1 MSEAFIG
8 RERQVAVLDAGLQDA
23 IGGRGGVFLIAG
35 EPGIGKTALA
45 DHVAGHAAELGAL
58 VLWGRSWEGGGA
70 APYWTWAQILRAL
83 VGGLDEATLG
93 SLLSREIAHIAL
105 LVPELTERLGEAAE
119 WVRSTDSAEGRFHL
133 FEATTRFLKEASSV
147 QPMVLVLDDLLAGD
161 RPSLLLLRFLATDV
175 RDSHLLVVVTHRDAE
190 ATRLP
195 EAAELLASLVR
206 EGHLLG
212 LRGLNRE
219 EVGRLIAQL
228 SGTEPAEGKVAAIH
242 QATGGNPLFV
252 REVIRLLIT
261 EDSLDRPGR
270 LSVPIPDSVR
280 AVIRQRLAPLSADAV
295 QVLSSAAVVGREFDL
310 TLVGPACD
318 LPTDRVLASLSEAV
332 SLGVV
337 EAVPEKGA
345 TYRFSHPLMREG
357 LYEGLP
363 IPARIQIHRRVG
375 EAIERVYGPDP
386 ASHLGELAYHF
397 SQVAATGE
405 GAKAGE
411 YARKAGERAMESHA
425 YEDAV
430 AQYRRA
436 LDVVGFAGPDEAL
449 RCELLLCLG
458 SAQARAGDYQ
468 ECKSSFVRAAEI
480 ARRLEIPEQMARAA
494 RGYGEPQVEGGS
506 VDQQLLALLQEALD
520 ALSLEDSAVRSR
532 LLARFSMELAFSDEP
547 ALRDTLRENLSGEAL
562 EMARRLDAPA
572 AIALAC
578 RARWMALWGP
588 DGLDERSELSEEI
601 LRLAW
606 ETGDRA
612 LELVGRA
619 RRITCSTQSGDIG
632 AAKSDIAAHAR
643 LAGELHM
650 PYHEWTAMTL
660 RAERALLDGS
670 FGAAEEFSEESLS
683 LLPGR
688 PGASQ
693 AHFNQATLIRWEQG
707 RLGELREAWQELVE
721 QFPQAAFGRG
731 WLSLSNAELG
741 NEEDARGA
749 LRSLVEELSELPR
762 NGLWLPALATA
773 SLAAAHLH
781 EPDAAESM
789 YPLLLPY
796 ARRTIVIPVPHPVVC
811 FGSASLYLGL
821 LATALSRWEEAGE
834 HFESAIQANGRLRA
848 RAFLARSQYEYA
860 RMLVRRGQAA
870 ARGRVGELLD
880 RAEPTARALGMAPVG
895 TEIERLRE
903 LEAGAAVA
911 ARQGEATVLPK
922 GRGKSVFRREA
933 DYWTVVYEGS
943 LVRLR
948 DSKGL
953 RHLARLLADPGREF
967 HASDLEVAEGSA
979 RKPAPSTGGKRGVT
993 AELEARPDLG
1003 DAGELLDAKAKAAYK
1018 SRLEEL
1024 QSELDEAESFNDPGR
1039 AAKAKEEMDFLAKE
1053 LARAV
1058 GLGGRERKAA
1068 SHAERARL
1076 NATRAIR
1083 AAIGNLSRVNPAL
1096 GRHLSATIR
1105 TGRYCAYTP
1114 DPRAEITW
1122 EA

>member
-1 MSEAFIG
+1 M
-8 RERQVAVLDAGLQDA
+8 
-23 IGGRGGVFLIAG
+23 
-35 EPGIGKTALA
+35 
-45 DHVAGHAAELGAL
+45 
-58 VLWGRSWEGGGA
+58 
-70 APYWTWAQILRAL
+70 
-83 VGGLDEATLG
+83 
-93 SLLSREIAHIAL
+93 
-105 LVPELTERLGEAAE
+105 
-119 WVRSTDSAEGRFHL
+119 
-133 FEATTRFLKEASSV
+133 
-147 QPMVLVLDDLLAGD
+147 
-161 RPSLLLLRFLATDV
+161 
-175 RDSHLLVVVTHRDAE
+175 
-190 ATRLP
+190 
-195 EAAELLASLVR
+195 
-206 EGHLLG
+206 
-212 LRGLNRE
+212 
-219 EVGRLIAQL
+219 
-228 SGTEPAEGKVAAIH
+228 
-242 QATGGNPLFV
+242 
-252 REVIRLLIT
+252 
-261 EDSLDRPGR
+261 
-270 LSVPIPDSVR
+270 
-280 AVIRQRLAPLSADAV
+280 
-295 QVLSSAAVVGREFDL
+295 
-310 TLVGPACD
+310 
-318 LPTDRVLASLSEAV
+318 
-332 SLGVV
+332 
-337 EAVPEKGA
+337 
-345 TYRFSHPLMREG
+345 
-357 LYEGLP
+357 
-363 IPARIQIHRRVG
+363 HRRVG
-375 EAIERVYGPDP
+375 EAIERLYGPDP

-411 YARKAGERAMESHA
+411 YARKAGDRAMESHA

-436 LDVVGFAGPDEAL
+436 LDVVVSAGPAEAL

-458 SAQARAGDYQ
+458 SAHARAGDYQ
-468 ECKSSFVRAAEI
+468 EGKRSFLRAAEI
-480 ARRLEIPEQMARAA
+480 ARRLEIPEQVARAA
-494 RGYGEPQVEGGS
+494 LGYGEPQVEGGL
-506 VDQQLLALLQEALD
+506 VDHQLLALLQEALD
-520 ALSLEDSAVRSR
+520 ALSPEDSAVRSR
-532 LLARFSMELAFSDEP
+532 LLARFSMELTFSDEP
-547 ALRDTLRENLSGEAL
+547 ALRDTLREDLSREAL

-578 RARWMALWGP
+578 RARWMAVWGP
-588 DGLDERSELSEEI
+588 DGLDERSGLSEEI

-632 AAKSDIAAHAR
+632 AAKTDIAAHAR

-670 FGAAEEFSEESLS
+670 FGAAEEFSEGALS

-707 RLGELREAWQELVE
+707 RLGELREAWQGLVE

-731 WLSLSNAELG
+731 WLSLADAELG
-741 NEEDARGA
+741 NEEDARRA

-762 NGLWLPALATA
+762 NGLWLPALATV

-781 EPDAAESM
+781 EPDAAASV

-796 ARRTIVIPVPHPVVC
+796 ARRTIVIPMPHPVVC
-811 FGSASLYLGL
+811 FGSASFYLGL
-821 LATALSRWEEAGE
+821 LAAALSRWEEGGE
-834 HFESAIQANGRLRA
+834 HFESAIQANTRLRA
-848 RAFLARSQYEYA
+848 RPFVARSQYEYA

-870 ARGRVGELLD
+870 ARGRVRELLD
-880 RAEPTARALGMAPVG
+880 RAESTARALGMAAVG
-895 TEIERLRE
+895 AEIERLRE

-911 ARQGEATVLPK
+911 AQQGEATVIPK
-922 GRGKSVFRREA
+922 GGGKNVFRREG

-967 HASDLEVAEGSA
+967 HASDLEVAQDPG
-979 RKPAPSTGGKRGVT
+979 RKPAPSTAGKRGVT

-1024 QSELDEAESFNDPGR
+1024 RAELDEAESFNDPGR

-1053 LARAV
+1053 LSRAV
-1058 GLGGRERKAA
+1058 GLGGRERRAA

-1083 AAIGNLSRVNPAL
+1083 AAIRNLSRVNPAL
-1096 GRHLSATIR
+1096 GRHLSSTIR
-1105 TGRYCAYTP
+1105 TGRYCSYTP
-1114 DPRAEITW
+1114 DARAEITW